1 MYRRAMNSARLVG
14 LGLVTFVTLAALGAC
29 GSDDAGGVDTGDGGD
44 GTNEGGLPEGALPD
58 GFVPPTRS
66 EFGLD
71 TRPANPTCK
80 APARPPT
87 TAPVKLERVF
97 DAATLNLP
105 MMIAQAPGDKTRWFV
120 AQRNGSIV
128 KFDVANP
135 ATVTPVGTLN
145 AVSGCTINQAGEGGF
160 LGMAFHPKFATN
172 GKVYVSWTVTD
183 GACGAN
189 GGSPLNVN
197 MYSTIGVLHSPD
209 NGNSFDTYET
219 IVPAFPQPASNHN
232 GGGITFGKDGLLYVS
247 FGDGGG
253 GDDPFIHGQSTATMF
268 SKVLRID
275 VDNPAGGLKYGIPAT
290 NPFKNGGGEPATFAY
305 GFRNPFRISIDRET
319 NELWVADV
327 GQNKWEEV
335 NAKVKIGANY
345 GWPCREG
352 LHDYI
357 TTAPKCPSNTGS
369 TDPQIEHEHIPVNQR
384 SITGGVVY
392 RGTAIP
398 GFVGSYVYGDYKT
411 LETFTISFD
420 PGTGEAKSTKV
431 DVPAAPAV
439 NWVSFAEDNDGEVYG
454 VALNQSQIYKLLPAA
469 AQGPDTF
476 PKRLSQTGCVDPA
489 DAKKPAAGLVA
500 YGVTAALWSDG
511 ALKDRWLAIPDG
523 TKITVKDADGDF
535 DFPAGSVL
543 VKTFSLGGKR
553 IETRLFMR
561 HDDGAWAGYTYEWL
575 DDQSDAVLLPA
586 GKVKTIGAQ
595 TWTYPSRSDCVSC
608 HTEAAGRS
616 LGLELGQLN
625 AEFTYPTTNRLSNQ
639 LKTLDHIGMFDKPLG
654 KPVGQI
660 VAYPDP
666 YGTAGN
672 AEQRARA
679 YVHSNCSNCHRPQ
692 GGGRGAMDLRW
703 GTAFADTKTCNVD
716 PEAGDL
722 GIGGAKLIVPGNP
735 ALSLVSIR
743 PHSPAANRMPP
754 LATSVVDTA
763 GVKVVDDWIRA
774 LGVCP

>member
-1 MYRRAMNSARLVG
+1 MNSARLAG
-14 LGLVTFVTLAALGAC
+14 LGLVTLLTLAAIGAC
-29 GSDDAGGVDTGDGGD
+29 GSDDAGAVDPNDEG

-58 GFVPPTRS
+58 GFVPPTRA

-87 TAPVKLERVF
+87 TAPIKLERVF
-97 DAATLNLP
+97 DNVTLDLP
-105 MMIAQAPGDKTRWFV
+105 MMIAQPPGDKTRWFV
-120 AQRNGSIV
+120 AQRNGTLV
-128 KFDVANP
+128 RFDATNPANAPIPVANLDGIVEKD
-135 ATVTPVGTLN
+135 AG
-145 AVSGCTINQAGEGGF
+145 ACSINQLGEGGF

-172 GKVYVSWTVTD
+172 GKIYVSWTVQNNT
-183 GACGAN
+183 CGA
-189 GGSPLNVN
+189 GATGTN
-197 MYSTIGVLHSPD
+197 MHSTIGVLHSPD
-209 NGNSFDTYET
+209 NGVTVDSYET
-219 IVPAFPQPASNHN
+219 IVPAFPQPALNHN
-232 GGGITFGKDGLLYVS
+232 GGGIAFGKDGLLYFT
-247 FGDGGG
+247 FGDGGQ
-253 GDDPFIHGQSTATMF
+253 GDDAFTHGQSTATMF
-268 SKVLRID
+268 AKVLRVD

-290 NPFKNGGGEPATFAY
+290 NPFKVAGGEPATFAY
-305 GFRNPFRISIDRET
+305 GFRNPFRFSIDRET
-319 NELWVADV
+319 NEVWVGDV
-327 GQNKWEEV
+327 GQNQYEEID
-335 NAKVKIGANY
+335 AKVKIGANY

-369 TDPQIEHEHIPVNQR
+369 TDPVVEHQHVPNNSR

-392 RGTAIP
+392 RGKAIP
-398 GFVGSYVYGDYKT
+398 NFIGSYIYGDYKKR
-411 LETFTISFD
+411 ETWTISFD
-420 PGTGEAKSTKV
+420 PTTGEAVNTQI
-431 DVPAAPAV
+431 PAPEGPAV
-439 NWVSFAEDNDGEVYG
+439 SWVSYAEDNDGELYG
-454 VALNQSQIYKLLPAA
+454 VALDQSQIYKVRPVPG
-469 AQGPDTF
+469 QGPNTF
-476 PKRLSQTGCVDPA
+476 PDRLSKTGCVDPT
-489 DAKKPAAGLVA
+489 DAKKPAGGLVA
-500 YGVTAALWSDG
+500 YGVTAPLWSDG
-511 ALKDRWLAIPDG
+511 ALKERWLALPDG
-523 TKITVKDADGDF
+523 KTITVKDTDGDF
-535 DFPAGSVL
+535 DFPAGTVL
-543 VKTFSLGGKR
+543 VKTFSLDNKR

-561 HDDGAWAGYTYEWL
+561 HDDGVWAGYSYEWL

-586 GKVKTIGAQ
+586 GKIKTAFAQ

-625 AEFTYPTTNRLSNQ
+625 AEFTYPSTNRLSNQ

-654 KPVGQI
+654 KPVDQL

-666 YGTAGN
+666 YGTAGT

-722 GIGGAKLIVPGNP
+722 GIGGAKLVVPGDP

-743 PHSPAANRMPP
+743 PHSAAANRMPP

-774 LGVCP
+774 LGACP